1 MESNS
6 DEDTCNTTDM
16 TNIENEQ
23 QEEEKELVRTVFS
36 RISHAKNK
44 ISGFAQ
50 SERTVNWTNQ
60 RLKFGHKKSRVF
72 LWPNLR
78 R

>member
-1 MESNS
+1 METNS

-44 ISGFAQ
+44 NSGFAQ

-60 RLKFGHKKSRVF
+60 RLKF
-72 LWPNLR
+72 
-78 R
+78 